1 MKKPTLKDQL
11 AACKEAN
18 AQLNRDLYMAEQAR
32 GAANQRVKEIAAENE
47 SLRMDKKWLQSIISP
62 LAQAIHTRS

>member
-1 MKKPTLKDQL
+1 MPKATLKEQL
-11 AACKEAN
+11 AACREAN
-18 AQLNRDLYMAEQAR
+18 TKLCNDLYMAEQAR

-47 SLRMDKKWLQSIISP
+47 SLRMDKRWLQSIISP